1 MSEAEKI
8 IAIKGFR
15 MPERCSECMMLIG
28 GWCAVAPPEID
39 ERVAETVDKAFE
51 QKKPEWCPLV
61 EVKPVERSRWLSR
74 QRNGYKIYEC
84 AHCGKCVEYVCD
96 HCPDCGYEMDKSAGT
111 IIGGNK

>member
-15 MPERCSECMMLIG
+15 MPDTCIMCPMDFG
-28 GWCAVAPPEID
+28 GKCCVAPPNID
-39 ERVAETVDKAFE
+39 GRTDQAPE